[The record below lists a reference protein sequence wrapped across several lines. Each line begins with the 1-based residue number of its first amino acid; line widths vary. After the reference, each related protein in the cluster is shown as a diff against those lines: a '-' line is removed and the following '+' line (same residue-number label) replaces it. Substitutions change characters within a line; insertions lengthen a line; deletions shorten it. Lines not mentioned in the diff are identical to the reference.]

1 MAFDSKIQLLGNIFN
16 IQKLEDWCEVSPD
29 SISAIKDVGEKTLNH
44 LRLMLASRG
53 LTLANDETPAYWQ
66 TILAALDRASLVP
79 SSSKVVVCPFT
90 VLVDSDEKQPF
101 TFAGMRADANKQHRP
116 MIIRTASKHLGN
128 SHGDYS
134 IEGLEGWVHIERKA
148 ESDVQGTVLGWGD
161 RRDRFVRTLEYLAEL
176 PSSAVIVECT
186 LLQAIASIR
195 DTPNKTAKENQKI
208 FYRQVVAWMDDYRV
222 PWVFCDDRRF
232 AEVTTFRWL
241 ERQWRKRT
249 AEAKRT
255 QIEAA
260 KNPLFELN
268 PGL

>member
-1 MAFDSKIQLLGNIFN
+1 MVLDSKLETLRNEFN
-16 IQKLEDWCEVSPD
+16 IQKPEDWCKVSPA
-29 SISAIKDVGEKTLNH
+29 SIVAVKDIGDQTLNH
-44 LRLMLASRG
+44 LRLMLANRG
-53 LTLANDETPAYWQ
+53 LTLANDETPIYWQ
-66 TILAALDRASLVP
+66 TNLDALRGASQIA
-79 SSSKVVVCPFT
+79 SSDKAIVCPFT

-101 TFAGMRADANKQHRP
+101 TFTGIRADANKQHRP
-116 MIIRTASKHLGN
+116 LIIRTASKHLGN

-186 LLQAIASIR
+186 LLQAITSIR

-255 QIEAA
+255 QIDAA